1 MSALL
6 ARARRRVPLMRKV
19 IAVVAAAAVMLTG
32 CKASSEGSTDAPAVY
47 SPPRPPMIL
56 PAPHSSGS
64 FILL

>member
-1 MSALL
+1 
-6 ARARRRVPLMRKV
+6 MRKV